1 MIIAI
6 DGPAASGKSTVGRL
20 VAKRLGYLYL
30 DTGAMYRALTLK
42 AIESGVDLKNEKP
55 LIDLA
60 RKTQI
65 DLKVGRGGELKVFLG
80 ERDVTHEIR
89 APEITNKVSYIAK
102 VGGVRERMVNLQ
114 RRISQKKAIVVEGR
128 DIGTVVFPEA
138 DKKFYLDAN
147 FKERARR
154 RYKELCQSGRSV
166 PLENVEEEIRIRDEK
181 DRTREIA
188 PLRKAFDAIHLDT
201 THLTIEEVVDRI
213 CSYGD

>member
-42 AIESGVDLKNEKP
+42 AIERGVDLENERA

-80 ERDVTHEIR
+80 QRDVTHEIR
-89 APEITNKVSYIAK
+89 APRITNEVFYIAK

-114 RRISQKKAIVVEGR
+114 REIGQKKNIVIEGR
-128 DIGTVVFPEA
+128 DIGTVVFPQA
-138 DKKFYLDAN
+138 DKKFYLDAH

-166 PLENVEEEIRIRDEK
+166 RLENVEEELCIRDEK
-181 DRTREIA
+181 DRTREVG
-188 PLRKAFDAIHLDT
+188 PLKTAFDAIHLDA

-213 CSYGD
+213 CSHGD

>member
-42 AIESGVDLKNEKP
+42 AIERGVDLKNERA

-80 ERDVTHEIR
+80 QRDVTHEIR
-89 APEITNKVSYIAK
+89 APGITNEVSYIAK

-114 RRISQKKAIVVEGR
+114 REIGQKKNIVVEGR
-128 DIGTVVFPEA
+128 DIGTVVFPKA
-138 DKKFYLDAN
+138 DKKFYLDAH

-166 PLENVEEEIRIRDEK
+166 RLENVEEELCIRDEK
-181 DRTREIA
+181 DRTREVG
-188 PLRKAFDAIHLDT
+188 PLKKAFDAIHLDT

-213 CSYGD
+213 CSNLG